1 MKVLKKDLQSVVKS
15 LKVLAQK
22 TEKMA
27 KKLEKLEKARSAKK
41 PKPKAAVKAVVK
53 AKPAKK
59 RVVRTAREVTAMDK
73 VLGIIGKSKRGAN
86 TAQIKTKTGF
96 NDKKIWNAINR
107 LKNQGK
113 IRSERKGIYVVT

>member
-27 KKLEKLEKARSAKK
+27 KKLEKLEKARTAK
-41 PKPKAAVKAVVK
+41 KPKAAVKAAVK

-59 RVVRTAREVTAMDK
+59 RVVRTTREVTAMDK

-86 TAQIKTKTGF
+86 TGQIKTKTGF

-107 LKNQGK
+107 LKNQGRIK
-113 IRSERKGIYVVT
+113 SERKGIYVVT